1 MRMRTKRNRH
11 KAKRENEM
19 KKYFEVMF
27 ERSEGVFCVNI
38 AHAETLEDVREYY
51 SEYKW
56 FYAKR
61 VDECAVKAS
70 IDRGTPV
77 IEI

>member
-1 MRMRTKRNRH
+1 
-11 KAKRENEM
+11 M
-19 KKYFEVMF
+19 KKYFKVMF

-56 FYAKR
+56 FYAKP

-70 IDRGTPV
+70 IGRGTPA
-77 IEI
+77 IEV